1 MTLHGIVIIDKPS
14 GMTSHDVVD
23 RARRIFRTKRVGHTG
38 TLDPEATGVLVVCIN
53 NGTRLAQYLSASEKR
68 YEAQFTF
75 GIESDTQDIWGDV
88 VKEADA
94 SGISSASV
102 EAALPHFRG
111 AIMQVPPM
119 VSARRHEGRHLYELA
134 REGVTVEREAR
145 PIEIYRLEMR
155 DFLPG
160 EKPTC
165 TMEIVCSTGTY
176 IRTIAHDVGQALGV
190 GAVMSSL
197 KRTIIGSGANAFDIQ
212 HANNLNELTALAKEN
227 PDALEHV
234 VLPLSRAVANWPTA
248 TLNEETLARIRH
260 GQMLGLDELVF
271 NRIPNGDEPV
281 ALLEVCGDLAAVA
294 QATEA
299 GIKPVK
305 VMA

>member
-68 YEAQFTF
+68 YVAQFTF
-75 GIESDTQDIWGDV
+75 GIETDTQDIWGEV
-88 VKEADA
+88 VREADS
-94 SGISSASV
+94 SGINSASV
-102 EAALPHFRG
+102 EAALPQFRG
-111 AIMQVPPM
+111 SIMQVPPM

-134 REGVTVEREAR
+134 REGVSVEREAR
-145 PIEIYRLEMR
+145 QVEIYSLEMR
-155 DFLPG
+155 DFQAG
-160 EKPTC
+160 ARPTC

-176 IRTIAHDVGQALGV
+176 IRTIAHDVGQALGG

-197 KRTIIGSGANAFDIQ
+197 KRTDIGSGANAFHIND
-212 HANNLNELTALAKEN
+212 ANNLDELIALAKEK
-227 PDALEHV
+227 PEAVEHV
-234 VLPLSRAVANWPTA
+234 VLPLSRAVSNWPTA
-248 TLNEETLARIRH
+248 TLNDEALARIRH
-260 GQMLGLDELVF
+260 GQMLALDEVAF
-271 NRIPNGDEPV
+271 NRIPDGDEPI
-281 ALLEVCGDLAAVA
+281 ALLEACGDLAAVA